1 MLNLYQEFTMELPTI
16 LDPQALSIILTKFTK
31 TSAVSNREL
40 AAAVHHLA
48 GYFAG
53 VIIKDGDKI
62 PVFLGANDSTENNL
76 LTAIAELEK
85 DSGLE
90 PKEMASP
97 SGNPIVTALVV
108 KFIMLALTKW
118 LEKQANS

>member
-1 MLNLYQEFTMELPTI
+1 MELPTI

-31 TSAVSNREL
+31 TSVVSNREL

-62 PVFLGANDSTENNL
+62 PVFLGANDNTEDNL

-85 DSGLE
+85 E
-90 PKEMASP
+90 PNGMTASV
-97 SGNPIVTALVV
+97 GNPIITALVV
-108 KFIMLALTKW
+108 KFAMLAITKW
-118 LEKQANS
+118 LEKHLAGVES

>member
-1 MLNLYQEFTMELPTI
+1 MLNLNQEFPMDLPTT
-16 LDPQALSIILTKFTK
+16 LDPQSLSIILTKFTK

-48 GYFAG
+48 GYFTG
-53 VIIKDGDKI
+53 VIIKDGP

-85 DSGLE
+85 E
-90 PKEMASP
+90 PNGMTASV
-97 SGNPIVTALVV
+97 GNPIITALVV
-108 KFIMLALTKW
+108 KFAMLALTKW
-118 LEKQANS
+118 LEKHLAGVES

>member
-1 MLNLYQEFTMELPTI
+1 MELPTT

-31 TSAVSNREL
+31 TSLVSNREL

-53 VIIKDGDKI
+53 VIIKDGSEI
-62 PVFLGANDSTENNL
+62 PVFLGVGDGAENNL

-85 DSGLE
+85 DSNLE
-90 PKEMASP
+90 AKGMAAP
-97 SGNPIVTALVV
+97 SGNPIVTALLV

-118 LEKQANS
+118 LDKQANS

>member
-1 MLNLYQEFTMELPTI
+1 MLNLNQEFQMDLPTT
-16 LDPQALSIILTKFTK
+16 LDPQSLSIILTKFTK
-31 TSAVSNREL
+31 TQAVSNREL

-62 PVFLGANDSTENNL
+62 PVFLGANDNTEDNL

-85 DSGLE
+85 DSNG
-90 PKEMASP
+90 MTASV
-97 SGNPIVTALVV
+97 GNPIITALVV
-108 KFIMLALTKW
+108 KFAMLAITKW
-118 LEKQANS
+118 LEKYLED